1 MQLYEPETAATQAMR
16 IARNWFVAIVCAF
29 AFCLATADDVRDA
42 QATADAVAEAQA
54 DAARH
59 ARAQSI
65 ADDIIDQ
72 QAKGE
77 KP

>member
-1 MQLYEPETAATQAMR
+1 MQLHEPETRAAQTMR
-16 IARNWFVAIVCAF
+16 TARNWFVAIACAI
-29 AFCLATADDVRDA
+29 AFSIATADDVRDA

-72 QAKGE
+72 QAKGST
-77 KP
+77 P